1 MTPDQAFDNVQ
12 RAVHELVTRQYA
24 LLNDEIL
31 PAMQAEGIALHHA
44 SEWNPQQQEWAHEV
58 FIRDVMPLLTPI
70 GLDPAHPFPRVYN
83 KSLNFIVSLSGADAF
98 GRQASIAVVQ
108 ARALPR
114 LIKMPPELSGHPEG
128 YILLTSLLRA
138 SWASCSPAW
147 RCWVATSG
155 ASRATATCSWTRKKS
170 PICAMPARRAVAAH
184 FGAAVRLEID
194 KMTPP
199 ELETFLQREFSLA
212 RGHLPRARR

>member
-1 MTPDQAFDNVQ
+1 
-12 RAVHELVTRQYA
+12 
-24 LLNDEIL
+24 
-31 PAMQAEGIALHHA
+31 
-44 SEWNPQQQEWAHEV
+44 
-58 FIRDVMPLLTPI
+58 MPLLTPI

-108 ARALPR
+108 APRALPR

-147 RCWVATSG
+147 RCWAATSG

-170 PICAMPARRAVAAH
+170 PICAMPCRASCRSAISA
-184 FGAAVRLEID
+184 
-194 KMTPP
+194 PP
-199 ELETFLQREFSLA
+199 CGSRSTR
-212 RGHLPRARR
+212 

>member
-1 MTPDQAFDNVQ
+1 MYGIWYDHTPARRALAAESRVVAAQIQRTRAGDGGKSHDSLLERLRYVCILSSNLDEFFEIRISSLKEQQRQSPNLVGPDGMTPDQAFDNVQ

-98 GRQASIAVVQ
+98 GRQASIAVV
-108 ARALPR
+108 
-114 LIKMPPELSGHPEG
+114 
-128 YILLTSLLRA
+128 
-138 SWASCSPAW
+138 
-147 RCWVATSG
+147 
-155 ASRATATCSWTRKKS
+155 
-170 PICAMPARRAVAAH
+170 RRA
-184 FGAAVRLEID
+184 RC
-194 KMTPP
+194 
-199 ELETFLQREFSLA
+199 
-212 RGHLPRARR
+212 RA